1 MAMTQLTILIS
12 FLLLPLAF
20 PSFATSAE
28 TPTTTVEKHVDVVV
42 EGMVYCQICD
52 HLGKWSLAGAEPIPA
67 AKISVVCKDH
77 KNQVSYYKA
86 FETNAHGYFYAQLQG
101 FKMSHSLLDH
111 PLQACHVKLVSS
123 PLANCNLLSNVNY
136 GLNGSPLRYEDK
148 RLNGKSYEAVIY
160 AAGPLAFRPA
170 NCTPSTPP

>member
-1 MAMTQLTILIS
+1 
-12 FLLLPLAF
+12 
-20 PSFATSAE
+20 
-28 TPTTTVEKHVDVVV
+28 
-42 EGMVYCQICD
+42 MVYCQSCD
-52 HLGKWSLAGAEPIPA
+52 HLETWSLAGAEPIPA

-86 FETNAHGYFYAQLQG
+86 FETNTHGYFYAQLQG

-111 PLQACHVKLVSS
+111 PLQSCHVKLVSS

-148 RLNGKSYEAVIY
+148 RLYGKSFEAIQFVLNSVVRIVVGARLEALVCFFVFLTTWVCPDDGEAS
-160 AAGPLAFRPA
+160 AAFPTADCIGDDDNPVKFGK
-170 NCTPSTPP
+170 SM